1 MSYPLLFENVSVNPY
16 TAEIEQ
22 TRRISDLSWLEII
35 TGSMRP
41 LHTGDFVGLSLKLV
55 YFFFGIL
62 LTMMVFSGM
71 MIWTKRT
78 FRDTAAVL
86 RTRKTN
92 KQPSKGADAQMPAYA
107 LQKGDNV

>member
-1 MSYPLLFENVSVNPY
+1 VNPY
-16 TAEIEQ
+16 NAKIEQ
-22 TRRISDLSWLEII
+22 TRRISDLSWIEVI

-71 MIWTKRT
+71 MIWTRRT
-78 FRDTAAVL
+78 FRETATAIKN
-86 RTRKTN
+86 RKA
-92 KQPSKGADAQMPAYA
+92 KSLPSKPNSPQALAST
-107 LQKGDNV
+107 LQKGGEV